1 MAQKPIVP
9 PKLSQDQGAGS
20 HSGLKSEPESE
31 STVPRHVAV
40 IMDGNGRWAKSRSL
54 PRVEG
59 HRIGAESVR
68 DIVKTAGELG
78 IQYITLYA
86 FSMENWNRPKAEVDT
101 LMKYLS
107 DFLRKETS
115 YLNKNNV
122 QLEAIG
128 QIHRLPEKVQK
139 QLIATREKLSSN
151 TGITLVLALSYGGR
165 TEIIDAVKSIAQQVK
180 EGGLLPED
188 IDEKVFADNLY
199 TRDIPDPDL
208 LIRTSGEMRV
218 SNFLLWQISY
228 TELIVTKTLWPDFRK
243 PQFLE
248 ALEEYKLRKRRF
260 GRV

>member
-1 MAQKPIVP
+1 M
-9 PKLSQDQGAGS
+9 L
-20 HSGLKSEPESE
+20 
-31 STVPRHVAV
+31 PRHVAV

-59 HRIGAESVR
+59 HRIGADSVR
-68 DIVKTAGELG
+68 DIVKSAGELG
-78 IQYITLYA
+78 IKYITLYA

-101 LMKYLS
+101 LMRYLS
-107 DFLRKETS
+107 DFLRKEAS

-122 QLEAIG
+122 RLEAIG
-128 QIHRLPEKVQK
+128 QIHRLPEKVQN
-139 QLIATREKLSSN
+139 QLRSTREKLISN

-165 TEIIDAVKSIAQQVK
+165 TEIVDAVKSIAQQVK
-180 EGGLLPED
+180 EGGLRPED
-188 IDEKVFADNLY
+188 IDEKVFSDNLY
-199 TRDIPDPDL
+199 TRGIPDPDL

-228 TELIVTKTLWPDFRK
+228 TELIVTNTLWPDFRK